1 MQFVLS
7 KLYNLIHYH
16 YRVTDAQRRTQGGG
30 GGPTLDH
37 SNRWF
42 PRFRFFLAPTLY
54 HPVYFNCTGPTFIQL

>member
-30 GGPTLDH
+30 GLAHPGSVKSMVPTF
-37 SNRWF
+37 SI
-42 PRFRFFLAPTLY
+42 FLAPTLY